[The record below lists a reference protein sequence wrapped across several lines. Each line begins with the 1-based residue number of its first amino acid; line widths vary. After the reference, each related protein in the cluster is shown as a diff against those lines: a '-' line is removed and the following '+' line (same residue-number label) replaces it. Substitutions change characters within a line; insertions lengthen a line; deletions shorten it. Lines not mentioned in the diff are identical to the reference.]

1 MNILAID
8 IGSYSIKFYEVKS
21 ERRNFVL
28 QEKHEIVLDEIRAHY
43 PNIQSTTELQ
53 KEVVANFLQKIA
65 HETKV
70 IFQLPNEFV
79 TTRYFELPVN
89 SRAKAEQMIPFQ
101 LDDNLP
107 YPVNHAHHASIFF
120 KKSNSFS
127 VITNIIQE
135 SEFKNFYHFFDLKN
149 SLPHVVTTEISLYQA
164 MTEYLKINENALI
177 IDLGH
182 KTTKMYVTM
191 NRQIVS
197 NHLSYIAGAHFNE
210 VIARSYQ
217 LSLEN
222 AQIHKQENGFFLNLS
237 MYDEVTPEQKEFGLI
252 MKQAISPLIQ
262 DIRRAEIG
270 HRVKFGANI
279 DKIYLTGGTS
289 LFNNIDGFLAEQTG
303 LPVSKL
309 PTLNDIKNDFSGA
322 SINLNIAKMMILAH
336 KNKQPLLNF
345 LIGKYQTQANTFIS
359 LHSTVFIAVRAG
371 FIALLIILG
380 LLSEKYYF
388 LKREETQINKKVANV
403 LKSPLL
409 NLTKPQQNS
418 FKNAPQKLLSNIKKK
433 NQIIKQEVSTI
444 LAAQK
449 INAIKPLAT
458 LSQVLGKNPD
468 VNLIEFENDSIESK
482 ALFSSENIGSLKVLE
497 ETLRKTTLNNLTID
511 YTEGQKTLSIR
522 FSE

>member
-8 IGSYSIKFYEVKS
+8 IGSYSIKFYEVKT

-28 QEKHEIVLDEIRAHY
+28 QEKHEIILDEIRAHY
-43 PNIQSTTELQ
+43 PNIQNVTELQ
-53 KEVVANFLQKIA
+53 KEVVSNYLQKIA

-70 IFQLPNEFV
+70 IFQLPNEFI
-79 TTRYFELPVN
+79 TTRYFELPVT
-89 SRAKAEQMIPFQ
+89 SRSKAEQMIPFQ

-107 YPVNHAHHASIFF
+107 YPLNHAHHASMFF

-135 SEFKNFYHFFDLKN
+135 NEFKNFYQFFDLKN
-149 SLPHVVTTEISLYQA
+149 SLPHVVTTEISIYQG
-164 MTEYLKINENALI
+164 MIEYLKINENALI
-177 IDLGH
+177 IDMGH

-197 NHLSYIAGAHFNE
+197 NHLSYVAGAHFNE
-210 VIARSYQ
+210 VIAKSYQ

-222 AQIHKQENGFFLNLS
+222 AQIHKQENGFFLNRS
-237 MYDEVTPEQKEFGLI
+237 MYEEVTNEQKEFGLI
-252 MKQAISPLIQ
+252 MKQAIASLVQ

-279 DKIYLTGGTS
+279 EKIYLTGGS
-289 LFNNIDGFLAEQTG
+289 SHFNNIDGFLTEETG

-309 PTLNDIKNDFSGA
+309 PAINDIKNDFSGA
-322 SINLNIAKMMILAH
+322 SVTLNISKMMILANR
-336 KNKQPLLNF
+336 NKQPLLNF

-359 LHSTVFIAVRAG
+359 LHSTVFIGVRSG

-380 LLSEKYYF
+380 LLTERFYF
-388 LKREETQINKKVANV
+388 LKKDEAQVNKKITSA

-409 NLTKPQQNS
+409 NFTKPQQNS
-418 FKNAPQKLLSNIKKK
+418 YKNNPQKLLSTVKKK

-449 INAIKPLAT
+449 VNAIKPLAT

-468 VNLIEFENDSIESK
+468 INLIEFENDSVESR
-482 ALFSSENIGSLKVLE
+482 AVFSSENIGSLKVLE
-497 ETLRKTTLNNLTID
+497 DTLRKTTLNNLSID
-511 YTEGQKTLSIR
+511 YAEGEKSLSIR

>member
-43 PNIQSTTELQ
+43 PNIQNTTELQ

-135 SEFKNFYHFFDLKN
+135 SEFKNFYQFFDLKN

-164 MTEYLKINENALI
+164 MVEYLKINENALI
-177 IDLGH
+177 VDIGH
-182 KTTKMYVTM
+182 KTTKMYVAM

-197 NHLSYIAGAHFNE
+197 NHLSYVAGAHFNE

-217 LSLEN
+217 LSVEN
-222 AQIHKQENGFFLNLS
+222 AQIHKQENGFFLNQS

-252 MKQAISPLIQ
+252 MKQAILPLIQ

-270 HRVKFGANI
+270 HRVKFGTNI
-279 DKIYLTGGTS
+279 EKIYLTGGS
-289 LFNNIDGFLAEQTG
+289 SQFNNIDGFLAEQTG

-322 SINLNIAKMMILAH
+322 SINLNISKMMILAH

-359 LHSTVFIAVRAG
+359 LHSTIFIAVRSG
-371 FIALLIILG
+371 FIALLVVLG
-380 LLSEKYYF
+380 LLTERYYF
-388 LKREETQINKKVANV
+388 LKKDEAQVNKKIATV

-418 FKNAPQKLLSNIKKK
+418 FKNSPQKLLSNVKKK

-449 INAIKPLAT
+449 VNAIKPLAT

-468 VNLIEFENDSIESK
+468 INLIEFENDSVEAKAVFES
-482 ALFSSENIGSLKVLE
+482 SNIGSLKVLE
-497 ETLRKTTLNNLTID
+497 ETLRKTTLNNLTVD
-511 YTEGQKTLSIR
+511 YTEGEKTLSIR